1 MTATDDIP
9 TTLDGTLENVKHK
22 YRLTRV
28 NRLVRNHSVVSA
40 AMGVV
45 PVPPLT
51 MTLILANNLKML
63 HKLSSVYGVPF
74 RKDAGKAAISSFLG
88 GCGTVSISGRLIW
101 GLSTAI
107 PVAAPVISIATI
119 PVFGAAAT
127 YAIGHLFIQHF
138 ESGGT
143 FLTFDPDKVRGHYA
157 ELFTE
162 GEKLA
167 EDEKIVEDEIIV
179 EDEKPAKA

>member
-1 MTATDDIP
+1 MTATDIP

-22 YRLTRV
+22 YRMTRA
-28 NRLVRNHSVVSA
+28 NKLVRNHSVLSA

-45 PVPPLT
+45 PLPPLT
-51 MTLILANNLKML
+51 MALILANNLKML
-63 HKLSSVYGVPF
+63 HKLSSIYDVKF

-101 GLSTAI
+101 GLSTAL
-107 PVAAPVISIATI
+107 PVAAPVISVVTI
-119 PVFGAAAT
+119 PMFGAATT

-143 FLTFDPDKVRGHYA
+143 FLTFDPEKVRGHYA
-157 ELFTE
+157 ELFAE

-167 EDEKIVEDEIIV
+167 EGEEE
-179 EDEKPAKA
+179 PASA

>member
-1 MTATDDIP
+1 MTATDP
-9 TTLDGTLENVKHK
+9 TTIDGTLENVKHK

-28 NRLVRNHSVVSA
+28 NKLVRNHSVLSA

-51 MTLILANNLKML
+51 IALILANNLKML
-63 HKLSSVYGVPF
+63 HKLSSVYGVKF
-74 RKDAGKAAISSFLG
+74 RKDVGKAVISSFLG

-107 PVAAPVISIATI
+107 PMAAPVISIVTI
-119 PVFGAAAT
+119 PAFGAATT

-143 FLTFDPDKVRGHYA
+143 FLTFDPEMVKGHYA
-157 ELFTE
+157 ELFAE

-167 EDEKIVEDEIIV
+167 
-179 EDEKPAKA
+179 KA

>member
-1 MTATDDIP
+1 MTDTDP
-9 TTLDGTLENVKHK
+9 TTIDGTLENVKHR
-22 YRLTRV
+22 YRITRV
-28 NRLVRNHSVVSA
+28 NKLVRNHSIVSA

-45 PVPPLT
+45 PMPPLT
-51 MTLILANNLKML
+51 MSLILANNLKML
-63 HKLSSVYGVPF
+63 HKLSTVYGVKF
-74 RKDAGKAAISSFLG
+74 RKDAGKAIISSFLG

-107 PVAAPVISIATI
+107 PMAAPVISMVTI
-119 PVFGAAAT
+119 PAFGAATT

-143 FLTFDPDKVRGHYA
+143 FLTFDPEKVKGHYA
-157 ELFTE
+157 ELFAE

-167 EDEKIVEDEIIV
+167 
-179 EDEKPAKA
+179 KA

>member
-1 MTATDDIP
+1 MTDTSTIDS
-9 TTLDGTLENVKHK
+9 TLENVKHK
-22 YRLTRV
+22 YRITRV
-28 NRLVRNHSVVSA
+28 NKLVRNHSVLSA

-45 PVPPLT
+45 PMPPLT
-51 MTLILANNLKML
+51 MALILTNNLAML
-63 HKLSSVYGVPF
+63 KRLSSVYDVKF

-107 PVAAPVISIATI
+107 PVAAPVIGVVTI
-119 PVFGAAAT
+119 PIFGAATT

-143 FLTFDPDKVRGHYA
+143 FLNFDPEAVKGHYA
-157 ELFTE
+157 ELFAE

-167 EDEKIVEDEIIV
+167 ESEKLAEDE
-179 EDEKPAKA
+179 EPAKV

>member
-1 MTATDDIP
+1 MTATEIP

-22 YRLTRV
+22 YRITRV
-28 NRLVRNHSVVSA
+28 NKLVRNHCVLSA

-45 PVPPLT
+45 PIPPLT
-51 MTLILANNLKML
+51 MALILANNLKML
-63 HKLSSVYGVPF
+63 HKLSSVYGVKF
-74 RKDAGKAAISSFLG
+74 SKDAGKAAISSFLG

-107 PVAAPVISIATI
+107 PVAAPVISLVTI
-119 PVFGAAAT
+119 PAFGAATT

-143 FLTFDPDKVRGHYA
+143 FLTFDPEKVRGHYA
-157 ELFTE
+157 ELFAE
-162 GEKLA
+162 GEK
-167 EDEKIVEDEIIV
+167 
-179 EDEKPAKA
+179 PATV